1 MPRGSRGERLDD
13 GMIVHAEGFY
23 FKRHKGLLAYARRY
37 PEGLAAHL
45 LHQIRLKMNAGC
57 ASDAG
62 ELSVVGPTLEAAQHS
77 EVMDWDDVR
86 EIQFL
91 ARLMA
96 KVGVGRVPQAFDL
109 AADRAR
115 RIRAARLGPGSLT
128 RAASTSAPGG
138 PAPPNAALADGARPL

>member
-1 MPRGSRGERLDD
+1 M
-13 GMIVHAEGFY
+13 HAEGFHV
-23 FKRHKGLLAYARRY
+23 KRRKDLLASARRY

-45 LHQIRLKMNAGC
+45 LHQTRLKMNAGC
-57 ASDAG
+57 ASDAR
-62 ELSVVGPTLEAAQHS
+62 ELSVVGPTLEAAPHS
-77 EVMDWDDVR
+77 EVMGRDDVR

-96 KVGVGRVPQAFDL
+96 KVGVGRVPQALDL

-128 RAASTSAPGG
+128 RAAPTSAPGG